1 MGLPGISREL
11 TDLRS
16 FYPRPIAARTT
27 FADLAAGSRAD
38 VVHIAGHTRRE
49 RGAGEAALRLTSR
62 DAVSWKSIASM
73 TFDGTIVLAAC
84 ETLRRPASQQTF
96 SLSLGGGFVAAGAG
110 DVIGTLTEIRDEDAY
125 ELFRVIHRQLAAG
138 TSAAGAVRHAQLGA
152 IASGQ
157 PAGWAS
163 IAVLT
168 RRITTDEKGAS
179 WPR

>member
-1 MGLPGISREL
+1 
-11 TDLRS
+11 
-16 FYPRPIAARTT
+16 
-27 FADLAAGSRAD
+27 
-38 VVHIAGHTRRE
+38 
-49 RGAGEAALRLTSR
+49 
-62 DAVSWKSIASM
+62 M

-125 ELFRVIHRQLAAG
+125 ELFRAIHRQLAAG
-138 TSAAGAVRHAQLGA
+138 TDAADAVRSAQLSA

-157 PAGWAS
+157 PGGWAS

-168 RRITTDEKGAS
+168 RRITTDEQGGAS
-179 WPR
+179 WAR